1 MNKTRVI
8 PILLLRGQGLVKT
21 IKFKNPTY
29 IGDPINSVRIFNEK
43 EVDELVFLDIYAT
56 KEGRGPDFDLLSDIA
71 GEAFMPMAYG
81 GGISDLA
88 QIKKIFSLGFEKVVI
103 NSASYTNQ
111 DLIREAT
118 EIFGAQSIV
127 GCIDVHR
134 TLLGRYELYSNAG
147 KIKQSVS
154 LIDHVK
160 FLENQ
165 GAGEIIINAMD
176 RDGTQSG
183 YDLKMVGEVAR
194 AVQIPVVA
202 CGGAGSLDHMS
213 AVVNEAG
220 ASAVAAGSFFVFV
233 GPHRAVLINY
243 PPRDQLSE
251 FLP

>member
-8 PILLLRGQGLVKT
+8 PVLLLRGQGLVKT

-81 GGISDLA
+81 GGISDLT

-111 DLIREAT
+111 GLIREAS

-147 KIKQSVS
+147 KTKQSVS

-160 FLENQ
+160 FLESQ
-165 GAGEIIINAMD
+165 GAGEAHD
-176 RDGTQSG
+176 
-183 YDLKMVGEVAR
+183 
-194 AVQIPVVA
+194 
-202 CGGAGSLDHMS
+202 
-213 AVVNEAG
+213 
-220 ASAVAAGSFFVFV
+220 
-233 GPHRAVLINY
+233 
-243 PPRDQLSE
+243 
-251 FLP
+251 